1 MITVYGTADGH
12 LAPLTWDEG
21 APRPA
26 GAIWIDLLTP
36 TAAEEEA
43 VERISGIDLP
53 TQAKLQEIEMS
64 SRLYQEGNARYMA
77 ATVMSKADEPHA
89 EAEAIAFV
97 VCPPLLIT
105 LRYSDPFAFSA
116 FATRA
121 MRQTGLVEGGGE
133 TIFAGLLEAIVDR
146 AADILEHVTID
157 LDRLSRE
164 VFRARIDKATGRVL
178 PGMDLEE
185 AVRRLGRS
193 EDLTSK
199 VQDSL
204 SSITRLLTF
213 FGVSMASEV
222 KKDYKARLKVIA
234 RDAHSIQEHAT
245 SLAQKGNFLL
255 DATLGLIN
263 IQQTKIIK
271 IFSVASVVFLPPT
284 LIASI
289 YGMNFKFLPELSLS
303 LGYPMAIAMMIASAA
318 LPYFYFKRKGW
329 L

>member
-1 MITVYGTADGH
+1 MITVYGTANGQ
-12 LAPLTWDEG
+12 LAPLVWDEG
-21 APRPA
+21 APLPA
-26 GAIWIDLLTP
+26 TAIWIDLLSP

-43 VERISGIDLP
+43 VERATGVDLP
-53 TQAKLQEIEMS
+53 TKAELQEIEMS
-64 SRLYQEGNARYMA
+64 SRLYQEGSARYMA
-77 ATVMSKADEPHA
+77 ATVMSKADQPHA

-97 VCPPLLIT
+97 VSPPLLLT
-105 LRYSDPFAFSA
+105 LRYTDPFAFGA
-116 FATRA
+116 FANRA
-121 MRQTGLVEGGGE
+121 MRQQGLVEGGGE
-133 TIFAGLLEAIVDR
+133 TILAGLLEAIVDR

-164 VFRARIDKATGRVL
+164 VFRARVAGAGRAQ
-178 PGMDLEE
+178 PGVDLEE

-213 FGVSMASEV
+213 FGVAMAGEV
-222 KKDYKARLKVIA
+222 KKDYKARLKVIT

-263 IQQTKIIK
+263 IEQTKIIK

-303 LGYPMAIAMMIASAA
+303 LGYPMAIAMMIASAV
-318 LPYFYFKRKGW
+318 LPYLYFKRKGW